1 MDIMK
6 KILINLYLL
15 CCSFTLCNIAI
26 AASDN
31 NYSVAGFYQLDEA
44 GRQVYNFNL
53 GWRFHKG
60 ASEQS
65 ESNHFDDA
73 TWPLVNLPHS
83 VELVATEASGSVNYQ
98 GEMTYRKHFKLKK
111 DLRNKRVVVHFEAI
125 MGKSKIFLNGKLL
138 SQHYGGFLPVTVDI
152 SKHANFGANNIITV
166 IADNSNDPLY
176 PPGKPQETLDF
187 TYFGGMYRDSWLIVS
202 DTLHITDAN
211 QQNITAGGGQFVS
224 FDEVSKERATVKVKT
239 HINNASKGKRLV
251 TVHFDLLDAAG
262 KKVASKAKRMSF
274 NANEARHVTQSF
286 IVSKPELWSPQSP
299 TQYQLLTRIEEG
311 NTIIDGVKNKVGI
324 RSIDFRGEQGLFING
339 EAYQGK
345 LNGVNRHQDFA
356 YLGNALPNSGQW
368 RDAVLLKRAGVNIVR
383 SAHYPMDPAFMD
395 ACDKLGIFVI
405 VATPGWQ
412 FWNKAPI
419 FEKRVL
425 SDIQNMVRR
434 DRNRASVLIW
444 EPILNETWYPDYFA
458 KKVHE
463 LVHAEYPYPGA
474 FTASDEHAK
483 GSEYFDVLYA
493 HPVKGDPSKGAAWI
507 SSVKPTTENIAEY
520 LQEPKRSDVSYFTR
534 EWGDNVDDWSSH
546 NSPSRVAR
554 EWGESAQLT
563 QAIHYAGTE
572 KIFTSLNM
580 LQQTDAQ
587 YVGGTLWHAFDH
599 QRGYHPDPF
608 YGGITDGFRQPK
620 YSYELFAS
628 QRPNKVN
635 KQQPLGSGPVVY
647 IAHEM
652 TPFSPA
658 DVTVFS
664 NCDAV
669 HLTRYQKTT
678 YTLLREGKGGF
689 NAPFVFKDVF
699 DFMDVKRL
707 HRSKNA
713 DQAKLQAECI
723 IDDKVVST
731 DVRYPSA
738 RVAKLTL
745 RLADE
750 GLGLVADGSD
760 VIPVIAELVDERG
773 VVKRLTNDSVVFEVS
788 GAASIVGNNL
798 AIGANPR
805 KLAWGSAPVLLKA
818 DAKAGEITVKASIS
832 YPGANRPLAAS
843 LTFASQ
849 KSSMPMLQKELAG
862 HYYSRAVASA
872 TKNRIPS
879 AIKAKV
885 DLQEVMQQQAAFE
898 SGGK

>member
-1 MDIMK
+1 MK
-6 KILINLYLL
+6 KIFINLFLL
-15 CCSFTLCNIAI
+15 CYSYTVCNLAL
-26 AASDN
+26 ADSSAS
-31 NYSVAGFYQLDEA
+31 YSVAGFYQLDDA
-44 GRQVYNFNL
+44 GRKTYNFNL
-53 GWRFHKG
+53 GWRFYKG
-60 ASEQS
+60 ESENS
-65 ESNHFDDA
+65 ERMSVDDS

-83 VELVATEASGSVNYQ
+83 VELVGTEASGSVNYQ
-98 GEMTYRKHFKLKK
+98 GEMTYRKHFKLTN
-111 DLRNKRVVVHFEAI
+111 DLRDKRVVVHFEAI
-125 MGKSKIFLNGKLL
+125 MGKSRIFLNGKLL

-152 SKHANFGANNIITV
+152 SKHANFGADNIITV
-166 IADNSNDPLY
+166 IADNSNDSLY

-187 TYFGGMYRDSWLIVS
+187 TYFGGLYRDSWLIVS

-224 FDEVSKERATVKVKT
+224 FSEVSKKNALVNVKT
-239 HINNASKGKRLV
+239 HINNTSQNKRLV
-251 TVHFDLLDAAG
+251 TVHFDLLDTAG
-262 KKVASKAKRMSF
+262 KKVASKEKTLSF
-274 NANEARHVTQSF
+274 NANEARHITQSF
-286 IVSKPELWSPQSP
+286 SVVQPELWSPQSP
-299 TQYQLLTRIEEG
+299 AQYQLLTRIEEN
-311 NTIIDGVKNKVGI
+311 NTVIDGVKNKIGI
-324 RSIDFRGEQGLFING
+324 RSIDFRGEQGLFLNG
-339 EAYQGK
+339 EPYQGK

-368 RDAVLLKRAGVNIVR
+368 RDAVILKRAGVNIVR

-395 ACDKLGIFVI
+395 ACDQLGIFVI

-412 FWNKAPI
+412 FWNKAPT

-434 DRNRASVLIW
+434 DRNRASVLLW

-458 KKVHE
+458 KKVHQ

-493 HPVKGDPSKGAAWI
+493 HPVKGDPSKGATWI
-507 SSVKPTTENIAEY
+507 STVKPTSENISKY
-520 LQEPKRSDVSYFTR
+520 IQEPKRSDVSYFTR

-554 EWGESAQLT
+554 EWGESAQLV
-563 QAIHYAGTE
+563 QATHYAGTD

-587 YVGGTLWHAFDH
+587 YVGGALWHAFDH

-620 YSYELFAS
+620 YSYQLFAS
-628 QRPNKVN
+628 QRPNTINN
-635 KQQPLGSGPVVY
+635 KQPIGSGPMVY

-652 TPFSPA
+652 TPFSSA

-664 NCDAV
+664 NCEAV
-669 HLTRYQKTT
+669 RLTRYQKSSFV
-678 YTLLREGKGGF
+678 LLREGKAGF
-689 NAPFVFKDVF
+689 NAPFVFKNVF
-699 DFMDVKRL
+699 DFMDVKGL
-707 HRSKNA
+707 HRSKTPDEA
-713 DQAKLQAECI
+713 QLKAECI
-723 IDDKVVST
+723 IGDKVVST

-773 VVKRLTNDSVVFEVS
+773 VVKRLTNDSVIFDVS

-818 DAKAGEITVKASIS
+818 DAKAGDITVKASIVF
-832 YPGANRPLAAS
+832 PGANRPLSAS
-843 LTFASQ
+843 LTFTSQ
-849 KSSMPMLQKELAG
+849 KAAKPMLQNELAG
-862 HYYSRAVASA
+862 HYYSRSVASLE
-872 TKNRIPS
+872 NRS
-879 AIKAKV
+879 QSSTNKARV
-885 DLQEVMQQQAAFE
+885 DLKEVMQQQADFE